1 MSPERRFHS
10 RPVSLRLASSLLF
23 LLAVFPAS
31 LPAATG
37 ATITYRKV
45 FKSSYPE
52 FVEIKI
58 DESGSGTWDIHQ
70 LDEDADGQ
78 PLQVSSSLA
87 QRIFSLAAQLHNFD
101 KANLDVHRKIANLGE
116 KTFRYE
122 KDGETHEATFNYTLS
137 TPANQLLDIFEGL
150 AIEMED
156 FSALQRAMRFDRLGV
171 NEAVQ
176 RIETDY
182 NRKVIPEPDKLL
194 PVLDQLAADSQYLDI
209 ARQRARSLAEKIR
222 NPK

>member
-1 MSPERRFHS
+1 MSSGQKLHW
-10 RPVSLRLASSLLF
+10 RLLSPLLL
-23 LLAVFPAS
+23 LLAVLPGS
-31 LPAATG
+31 LAAATG
-37 ATITYRKV
+37 GTITYRKV

-58 DESGSGTWDIHQ
+58 DESGAGTWDIHQ
-70 LDEDADGQ
+70 LDEESDGQ

-87 QRIFSLAAQLHNFD
+87 QRIFSLAAQLHYFD

-116 KTFRYE
+116 KTFRYD
-122 KDGETHEATFNYTLS
+122 KGGVSHEATFNYTLS
-137 TPANQLLDIFEGL
+137 TPANQLLDIFEAL

-156 FSALQRAMRFDRLGV
+156 LSALQRAMKFDRLGV

-176 RIETDY
+176 RIEADY
-182 NRKVIPEPDKLL
+182 NRKVIPESEKLL

>member
-1 MSPERRFHS
+1 MFQ
-10 RPVSLRLASSLLF
+10 
-23 LLAVFPAS
+23 VFPAK
-31 LPAATG
+31 LAAATG
-37 ATITYRKV
+37 ATITYRKT

-70 LDEDADGQ
+70 LDEDSDAQ
-78 PLQVSSSLA
+78 PLQVSAMLA
-87 QRIFSLAAQLHNFD
+87 QRVFSLAAQLHNFD

-122 KDGETHEATFNYTLS
+122 KGTEIHEVSFNYTLS
-137 TPANQLLDIFEGL
+137 TPANQLLDIFEGI
-150 AIEMED
+150 AIQMED
-156 FSALQRAMRFDRLGV
+156 MSALQRAMRFDRLGV

-176 RIETDY
+176 RIEADY
-182 NRKVIPEPDKLL
+182 NRKVFPEPDKLL
-194 PVLDQLAADSQYLDI
+194 PVLDQLAADTQYLDI
-209 ARQRARSLAEKIR
+209 ARQRARTLAEKIR

>member
-1 MSPERRFHS
+1 MSNGWKFHA
-10 RPVSLRLASSLLF
+10 RLISSLLL
-23 LLAVFPAS
+23 LLAFLPAS
-31 LPAATG
+31 PAAATG
-37 ATITYRKV
+37 GIITYRKV
-45 FKSSYPE
+45 FKSSFPE
-52 FVEIKI
+52 FVEIRI
-58 DESGSGTWDIHQ
+58 DESGTGTWDIHQ
-70 LDEDADGQ
+70 LDEEADRQ

-87 QRIFSLAAQLHNFD
+87 QRVFSLAAQLHYFD

-122 KDGETHEATFNYTLS
+122 KGGVSHEATFNYTLS
-137 TPANQLLDIFEGL
+137 TSANQLLYIFEAL

-156 FSALQRAMRFDRLGV
+156 VSALQRAMKFDRLGV

-182 NRKVIPEPDKLL
+182 NRKVILEPEKLL